1 MITIYATQNLKTQA
15 KQTLQNIYQKCSE
28 GNNVPVLFI
37 SRDINLSTFLNM
49 TNSNESDLIIDYT
62 DVLEN
67 GTHLNASISLP
78 LQSSIY
84 IDLINKNFNSKND
97 QETLRIDYIRKMII
111 PHKYKHKVK
120 DIYITDFHKI
130 HCDDLSSLRR
140 DIQSEIIMA
149 KLFYM
154 SCKFDLNFHIGMQL
168 TENIS
173 KPKYI
178 KDITFGCTFD
188 LVDDIVYNI

>member
-1 MITIYATQNLKTQA
+1 MITIYATQDLKAQA

-28 GNNVPVLFI
+28 ENNVPVLFI
-37 SRDINLSTFLNM
+37 SSEINLSTFFNI
-49 TNSNESDLIIDYT
+49 THSKESDLIIDYT

-84 IDLINKNFNSKND
+84 IDLIDKSFNSKNE
-97 QETLRIDYIRKMII
+97 QEVLRIDYIRRIII

-130 HCDDLSSLRR
+130 HCDDLSFLRR
-140 DIQSEIIMA
+140 DILSEMIMA

-154 SCKFDLNFHIGMQL
+154 SSKFDLNFHIGIQL
-168 TENIS
+168 TANIS

-188 LVDDIVYNI
+188 MVDVIAYNI